1 MAIVFLPG
9 PEQGNKGPSMIKRLS
24 GRELA
29 LGFMSATQGAYR
41 PAQLL
46 LDMSA
51 GSRVALSLYDDDLPS
66 GVRLV
71 RERGA
76 GRISRW
82 PEILKRADGV
92 PADIDPGSLTGA
104 ARASGRSV
112 AYVTI
117 DRGRNLEA
125 IVGADRRGGVD
136 PVELASTAGI
146 GDSTL
151 ALWRSND
158 VTIANLPGAA
168 AGYRALDALL
178 EARRARDALI
188 VIQTPPDTPRRLLAI
203 GAAGLG
209 SGTGLRSDSTHRAGL
224 VVSTDLLPTVLEH
237 VGVPLPAHVQGDPIE
252 ANADRSVGQISAL
265 RGRVTQVGP
274 RRWKVTLGGLAI
286 ALAIIAAVGLVQR
299 RRWTALVGRGAFL
312 AALWVPAVLLGTGA
326 FSTSRLGEAAIIG
339 LACAL
344 LALLSERLVAWPRTP
359 ALAAAATVLA
369 HLVDLAFGSGLIVR
383 SLLGPNPILGARFY
397 GIGNEL
403 EVTLAVATLVGI
415 GAAVASA
422 SPRTRIW
429 SFAVVGGAVTLLL
442 SWGRLGADVGASITL
457 GAGVATAVVLSLEG
471 TSTRRRVAIVLATPA
486 VVLGVLA
493 AIDLLTAGDSHFT
506 RSVLRAGGLHELGD
520 VFQRKLESSYG
531 SLRRGVI
538 PLLSVL
544 ALAALVAGLR
554 LRARLLG
561 PLGAYPGL
569 RSGLY
574 GTVAA
579 VVAGVLTNDSGPVIL
594 LIGTVYLALAV
605 GYVQSRPRDR
615 GRGKESPSNLGKR
628 SGSR

>member
-1 MAIVFLPG
+1 
-9 PEQGNKGPSMIKRLS
+9 MIKRLS

-41 PAQLL
+41 PAQTM

-51 GSRVALSLYDDDLPS
+51 GSRVALSLYDDDLPR
-66 GVRLV
+66 GIRLV
-71 RERGA
+71 QKRGA

-82 PEILKRADGV
+82 PEILTRADGV
-92 PADIDPGSLTGA
+92 PADIDPGALAGA

-117 DRGRNLEA
+117 DRGRNIQA
-125 IVGADRRGGVD
+125 IVAADRRGDVDSVQLVPAGGVGD
-136 PVELASTAGI
+136 RTLAS
-146 GDSTL
+146 
-151 ALWRSND
+151 WRSND
-158 VTIANLPGAA
+158 ITIANLPGAG
-168 AGYRALDALL
+168 AGYSALDTLL
-178 EARRARDALI
+178 EARRTRDVL
-188 VIQTPPDTPRRLLAI
+188 VVLQTPPDTPRRLLAI

-209 SGTGLRSDSTHRAGL
+209 SGTALRSDSTRRAGL

-237 VGVPLPAHVQGDPIE
+237 VGVSLPAHVQGDAIE
-252 ANADRSVGQISAL
+252 ANADRSVGQISRL

-312 AALWVPAVLLGTGA
+312 AALWLPAVLLGTGT

-359 ALAAAATVLA
+359 AVAAGATLLA

-422 SPRTRIW
+422 PPRTRIW
-429 SFAVVGGAVTLLL
+429 SFAIVGGVVTLLL
-442 SWGRLGADVGASITL
+442 SWGRLGADVGASITF
-457 GAGVATAVVLSLEG
+457 GVGVATAVVTSLKG
-471 TSTRRRVAIVLATPA
+471 APTRRRVAIVLATPA
-486 VVLGVLA
+486 LVLGVLA

-554 LRARLLG
+554 WRARLLA
-561 PLGAYPGL
+561 PLGSYPGL

-579 VVAGVLTNDSGPVIL
+579 VVAGALTNDSGPVIL

-605 GYVQSRPRDR
+605 GYVQSGSRDR
-615 GRGKESPSNLGKR
+615 GRGREKSLQPGETVR
-628 SGSR
+628 